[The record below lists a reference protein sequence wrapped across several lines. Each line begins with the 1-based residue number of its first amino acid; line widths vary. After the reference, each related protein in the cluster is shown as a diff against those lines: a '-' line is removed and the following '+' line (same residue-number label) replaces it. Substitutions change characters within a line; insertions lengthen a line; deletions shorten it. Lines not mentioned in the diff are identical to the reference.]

1 MDSALINSIRAGDEL
16 AFRQAYDFFHEKLYA
31 WFLLK
36 TKSASVGKEGVQL
49 TFIKLWRFR
58 SKLDAA
64 LPLSAQLFR
73 IAKTTLIDILRQHA
87 VSRTVPLQAIEQMD
101 DSNMMTPLPVNE
113 DQLTTVLES
122 LAHLPP
128 MRRRIIRFRL
138 EGLSN
143 KEIADSLSIS
153 KKTVE
158 NQVNRAIREIRKMNE
173 PASLMLLILTDCY
186 RWVQSSL

>member
-1 MDSALINSIRAGDEL
+1 MDSALINSICAGDEL
-16 AFRQAYDFFHEKLYA
+16 TFRHVYDVFHEKLYA

-36 TKSASVGKEGVQL
+36 TKSADISKELVQL

-58 SKLDAA
+58 SNLNAT
-64 LPLSAQLFR
+64 LPLSRQLFR
-73 IAKTTLIDILRQHA
+73 IARTSLIDILRSHA
-87 VSRTVPLQAIEQMD
+87 ANRTVPLQVIEHDELTSAIL
-101 DSNMMTPLPVNE
+101 PLPTE
-113 DQLTTVLES
+113 DHQLDSVLES

-158 NQVNRAIREIRKMNE
+158 NQLNRAIHEIRKMNE
-173 PASLMLLILTDCY
+173 PVSLLLLLLAGPEIFL
-186 RWVQSSL
+186 

>member
-1 MDSALINSIRAGDEL
+1 MDRALINSIRAGDEL
-16 AFRQAYDFFHEKLYA
+16 AFRQAYDLFHEKLYA

-36 TKSASVGKEGVQL
+36 TKSADVSKELVQL

-58 SKLDAA
+58 NTLNAT
-64 LPLSAQLFR
+64 LSLSRQIFR
-73 IAKTTLIDILRQHA
+73 IAKTSLIDILRQHA
-87 VSRTVPLQAIEQMD
+87 VSRTVPLQAIEQTDSSSVMVALPAD
-101 DSNMMTPLPVNE
+101 D
-113 DQLTTVLES
+113 DQLTAVLES

-158 NQVNRAIREIRKMNE
+158 NQVNRAVREIRKMNE
-173 PASLMLLILTDCY
+173 PASLLLLLL
-186 RWVQSSL
+186 SGPEMFL

>member
-1 MDSALINSIRAGDEL
+1 MDRALINSIRAGDEL
-16 AFRQAYDFFHEKLYA
+16 AFRQAYDLFHEKLYT

-36 TKSASVGKEGVQL
+36 TKSAEVSKELVQL

-58 SKLDAA
+58 SKLNTS
-64 LPLSAQLFR
+64 LSLSRQLFR
-73 IAKTTLIDILRQHA
+73 IAKTTLIDILRSHA
-87 VSRTVPLQAIEQMD
+87 SGRTVPLQAVEQA
-101 DSNMMTPLPVNE
+101 NIPEAAATLPVE
-113 DQLTTVLES
+113 DHQLNTVLES
-122 LAHLPP
+122 LVHLPP

-158 NQVNRAIREIRKMNE
+158 NQLNRAIREIRKMNE
-173 PASLMLLILTDCY
+173 PVSLILLLLTGPE
-186 RWVQSSL
+186 VFL